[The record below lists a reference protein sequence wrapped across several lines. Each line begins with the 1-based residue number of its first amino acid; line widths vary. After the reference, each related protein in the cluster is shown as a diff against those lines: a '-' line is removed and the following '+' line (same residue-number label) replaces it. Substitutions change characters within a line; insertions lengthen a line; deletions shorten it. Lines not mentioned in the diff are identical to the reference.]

1 MILRYLRLY
10 LGLYLGWGVET
21 LQGRAV
27 SQVKVTGSLE
37 EVELV
42 TDLLQQKYELKRSD
56 CEFEAGIHLIKLKK
70 IQRQFAFVV
79 PRGYVNESP
88 SGVPVFM
95 WFHGLYQTPWFSI
108 NALGLPDMLERYG
121 WFGILPFGTEAF
133 KNSSMGGPLQC
144 CSEFCESEKCCLNS
158 KEITSK
164 ERACGFWPKK
174 LDLNLD
180 MVDAIFDWMKS
191 QSCIDTSKVFAGGF
205 SFGGT
210 FIQDLAC
217 FRSWQF
223 QGFSTDGAPFGHG
236 LVLPVV
242 GGISERSCD
251 DAVPTTYISF
261 CGTSDSIKCVIDGD
275 LVAGTTAKQSRCEDH
290 EFHRKSATVN
300 CTVWTGCYDGHV
312 VEHCLVH
319 AMDHDVPGHI
329 APDDTSFL
337 HPGSDLDYTKYIFEK
352 FSLRVRNDQLRF
364 YGHPTQEEEEWKQ
377 STWPLQ
383 KQHDHMYLRRAL
395 ASQGMQTLPHQ
406 EVSITSIVEIG

>member
-1 MILRYLRLY
+1 MTRGTKKAAIFLRSFIIDMSSLTTRMFFYQKSAQVVVHRWVRPKEKILPTPAVDFHRKTFFQLKLKFHSCVAGFFHMILRYLRLY

-121 WFGILPFGTEAF
+121 WFGILPFGTEAL

-164 ERACGFWPKK
+164 EHPNETG
-174 LDLNLD
+174 D
-180 MVDAIFDWMKS
+180 
-191 QSCIDTSKVFAGGF
+191 
-205 SFGGT
+205 
-210 FIQDLAC
+210 
-217 FRSWQF
+217 
-223 QGFSTDGAPFGHG
+223 
-236 LVLPVV
+236 
-242 GGISERSCD
+242 ER
-251 DAVPTTYISF
+251 
-261 CGTSDSIKCVIDGD
+261 
-275 LVAGTTAKQSRCEDH
+275 
-290 EFHRKSATVN
+290 
-300 CTVWTGCYDGHV
+300 
-312 VEHCLVH
+312 
-319 AMDHDVPGHI
+319 
-329 APDDTSFL
+329 
-337 HPGSDLDYTKYIFEK
+337 
-352 FSLRVRNDQLRF
+352 
-364 YGHPTQEEEEWKQ
+364 
-377 STWPLQ
+377 
-383 KQHDHMYLRRAL
+383 
-395 ASQGMQTLPHQ
+395 
-406 EVSITSIVEIG
+406 